1 MSNLK
6 IPSQIARAASLS
18 LTGSLV
24 VVVGT
29 VPSDLADATTGAIKL
44 QALSSLRLQGTY
56 TRDGGSAT
64 GRPIFAVDVSMDP
77 PTTAAASVSNWV
89 PVYLL
94 DNSTFSSG
102 RIDGFVYQ
110 FSAAPSVTG
119 ATSQGTPP
127 FDTSGAQWARVRMA
141 DVDGAA
147 PGAIA
152 SLTFGGEA
160 SL

>member
-6 IPSQIARAASLS
+6 IPSQVARAASLS

-29 VPSDLADATTGAIKL
+29 VSSDLANATTGAIKL
-44 QALSSLRLQGTY
+44 LALSSFRLQGTY
-56 TRDGGSAT
+56 TRNGGSAT

-77 PTTAAASVSNWV
+77 PTTAADAVSNWV
-89 PVYLL
+89 PVYLI

-102 RIDGFVYQ
+102 RIDGFAYQ
-110 FSAAPSVTG
+110 FSPAPSVTG

-127 FDTSGAQWARVRMA
+127 YDTSGAQWARIRMA

-147 PGAIA
+147 AGTITN
-152 SLTFGGEA
+152 LVFGGY
-160 SL
+160 STP